1 MRRPVACV
9 LCSLL
14 ATFAFAPAAPAQA
27 GGAQA
32 PEGGSGGAEY
42 GAPLV
47 EAKAPRPVAKYFNV
61 SPRTVTAG
69 KEPPRITLRIENAG
83 VRRVNARV
91 VFWPLRGRGSVL
103 RLDLGSVA
111 TGQVVRPRW
120 PTGQALVAGSY
131 VVRLHARGPQGQ
143 TLLRRAQASGRVPL
157 TVKPAPVTRPVTG
170 PTPTP
175 VTPGGVFPVA
185 GPHSL
190 GGDGSAFGADRG
202 DHSHEGHDVSAA
214 AGTPVVAPLAG
225 TITVRDYQADGAG
238 FYLVQAASDGR
249 HFFFAHCQKDT
260 FAVAEGQT
268 VAAGQQL
275 CRVGSTGASSGPHL
289 HFEIWVGGWRASKD
303 SYPVDP
309 LPQLQAW
316 DR

>member
-1 MRRPVACV
+1 MRRPVACL
-9 LCSLL
+9 LCMLT
-14 ATFAFAPAAPAQA
+14 ATFAFAPTAPARA
-27 GGAQA
+27 GGAEA
-32 PEGGSGGAEY
+32 PEGTSGGTEY
-42 GAPLV
+42 GTPLV

-69 KEPPRITLRIENAG
+69 KAPPRITLRIENAG

-120 PTGQALVAGSY
+120 PSGQTLVAGSY
-131 VVRLHARGPQGQ
+131 IVRLHARGPQGQ
-143 TLLRRAQASGRVPL
+143 TLLRRARASGRVPL
-157 TVKPAPVTRPVTG
+157 TVKPAPAPPAAPG
-170 PTPTP
+170 PTAAP
-175 VTPGGVFPVA
+175 VVPGGVFPVA

-190 GGDGSAFGADRG
+190 GGEGSAFGADRD
-202 DHSHEGHDVSAA
+202 DHVHQGHDVSAA
-214 AGTPVVAPLAG
+214 AGTPVVAPVAG

-238 FYLVQAASDGR
+238 YYLVEATSDGR
-249 HFFFAHCQKDT
+249 SFFFAHCQKDS

-268 VAAGQQL
+268 VAQGQQL

-289 HFEIWVGGWRASKD
+289 HFEIWLGGWRTSKE
-303 SYPVDP
+303 SHPVDP